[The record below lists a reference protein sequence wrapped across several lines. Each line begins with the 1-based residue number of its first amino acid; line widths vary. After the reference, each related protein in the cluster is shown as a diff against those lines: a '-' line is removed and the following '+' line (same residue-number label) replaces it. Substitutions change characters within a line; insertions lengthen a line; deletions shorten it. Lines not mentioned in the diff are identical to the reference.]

1 MQNTIQYRQAKRQV
15 ERKLRFYFHLS
26 VYLIVNAGLI
36 LFHQLHPTAH
46 AWSFGPLIGWGIGLL
61 FHGLSVFLH
70 APRATW
76 KQRLINNELNK
87 HAHSNPQ

>member
-15 ERKLRFYFHLS
+15 ERKLRFYLHLT
-26 VYLIVNAGLI
+26 VYLLVNSALI
-36 LFHQLHPTAH
+36 LSHQLHQSQH
-46 AWSFGPLIGWGIGLL
+46 SVSFGPLVGWGIGLL
-61 FHGLSVFLH
+61 FHGFSVFLR

-87 HAHSNPQ
+87 NATPSH